1 MDLPTLRARVRR
13 DLHDEDAS
21 EYRWSDSVLD
31 RHLARAVQEVSL
43 SAPLEAQVTLSTTA
57 GSRDL
62 ALASLGA
69 IVSVEAVEY
78 PTGQY
83 PPCFAAFTTWAGTL
97 TLLVDGAPAA
107 GEGVLVRYTK
117 LHALDGSGT
126 TLPDA
131 LVELVATGAG
141 AYAALE
147 WASFATN
154 RVNVG
159 GTETWRHYHT
169 WAQERLAAFA
179 KSLAKLG
186 RERRVRVGRLYQPA
200 SGAVSQRPPQAS

>member
-1 MDLPTLRARVRR
+1 MLRARVRR

-21 EYRWSDSVLD
+21 QYRWPDSVLD
-31 RHLARAVQEVSL
+31 RHLQRAVQEVSL
-43 SAPLEAQVTLSTTA
+43 SAPQEATATLVTTA
-57 GSRDL
+57 GSREL
-62 ALASLGA
+62 ALSTLGA

-83 PPCFAAFTTWAGTL
+83 PPCYVPFSTWAGTL
-97 TLLVDGAPAA
+97 TLLVDGAPGAS
-107 GEGVLVRYTK
+107 ESVRVRYTK
-117 LHALDGSGT
+117 LHTLDGSGT

-131 LVELVATGAG
+131 LVELVATGAC

-147 WASFATN
+147 WASYATN

-169 WAQERLAAFA
+169 WAQERMAAFA

-186 RERRVRVGRLYQPA
+186 RERRVRVGRLYQPQA
-200 SGAVSQRPPQAS
+200 GASQRPPQAG